1 VEMKSV
7 TFFILNTRRPDPL
20 LTSPDLRFASVW
32 RRRRTSVK
40 HNSGTITFRCLFSME
55 RLFSPCS
62 RLHDL
67 IVSQGGQEEDLRSHG
82 ELLQE
87 LNLNVST
94 DELLSAERAFTYA
107 DFYAM
112 LGNPNTIAWLTPHA
126 GIAREDGRARRYW
139 LQLDESCHFRF
150 TVDGKDIVAFARSSE
165 QLLEICDIVLRLLA
179 VSVVQSL
186 RVNDHTTIADLFIDS
201 PTLAYLMEQCQSLK
215 VLSLFDL
222 ETDEDHC
229 RVLGAFS
236 RPGLDIALINCQLT
250 SAGASAL
257 AQVLGRNQG
266 PTKLNRCDIDNS
278 VFADGLRGNS
288 RMKVFR
294 ALISDSR
301 DAGNRELLA
310 IADALRENKGLVDLD
325 LVQAFTMSDET
336 WDTVCDSLKTH
347 STLQVLCLRSN
358 PMLPL
363 ADLKPCVRSLVDMM
377 KVNTSVHTI
386 HLDYRYSQQFL
397 ISRRTGSGCAF
408 LPSKKHARSRT
419 VPRCWDERFLL
430 YERIPIHFGCFY
442 QGMPKLSFRRRP
454 LRLRV
459 SQRLLM

>member
-1 VEMKSV
+1 
-7 TFFILNTRRPDPL
+7 
-20 LTSPDLRFASVW
+20 
-32 RRRRTSVK
+32 
-40 HNSGTITFRCLFSME
+40 ME

-201 PTLAYLMEQCQSLK
+201 PTLAYLMEQCQTLNILLLK
-215 VLSLFDL
+215 HL
-222 ETDEDHC
+222 EVDEDLC
-229 RVLGAFS
+229 RVLDTYS
-236 RPGLDIALINCQLT
+236 RPDLEIVLNYCNIT
-250 SAGASAL
+250 SAGANAL
-257 AQVLGRNQG
+257 TEILGCNQG
-266 PTKLNRCDIDNS
+266 PTKLDCCCIDNF
-278 VFADGLRGNS
+278 VLADGLRGNS
-288 RMKVFR
+288 RLKSLKVH
-294 ALISDSR
+294 LSDS
-301 DAGNRELLA
+301 DDGNREVLA
-310 IADALRENKGLVDLD
+310 IADALQQNIGLVEFSLPYHRFR
-325 LVQAFTMSDET
+325 VTDEM
-336 WDTVCDSLKTH
+336 WGAPLAIISRH
-347 STLQVLCLRSN
+347 IRHLRSWI
-358 PMLPL
+358 
-363 ADLKPCVRSLVDMM
+363 
-377 KVNTSVHTI
+377 SVQHPYI
-386 HLDYRYSQQFL
+386 L
-397 ISRRTGSGCAF
+397 
-408 LPSKKHARSRT
+408 
-419 VPRCWDERFLL
+419 
-430 YERIPIHFGCFY
+430 
-442 QGMPKLSFRRRP
+442 
-454 LRLRV
+454 
-459 SQRLLM
+459 